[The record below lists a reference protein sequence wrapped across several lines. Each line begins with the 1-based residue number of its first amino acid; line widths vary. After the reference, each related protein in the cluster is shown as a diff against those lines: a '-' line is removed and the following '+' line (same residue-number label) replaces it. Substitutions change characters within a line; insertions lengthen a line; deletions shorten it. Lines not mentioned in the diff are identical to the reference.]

1 MAPPSSVLLPC
12 LPCVVPAH
20 SMQSGRAP
28 TRREQREAFARGP
41 GERVTVWDFCRGA
54 DVAAAV
60 ALLSEARARGQ
71 RAAPRAPAST
81 AAALAAALDAPP
93 AGVALALDAAAN
105 CSSATRQTPLHAA
118 VSCTYT
124 LLITP
129 AMHVQRIRVRADGEQ
144 VVRVERL
151 EEFGRALHPVQQDA
165 AGEVALAARLV
176 AQLPRQDCGVV
187 SVRNAHSRYQR

>member
-1 MAPPSSVLLPC
+1 
-12 LPCVVPAH
+12 
-20 SMQSGRAP
+20 
-28 TRREQREAFARGP
+28 
-41 GERVTVWDFCRGA
+41 VTVWDFCRGA

-129 AMHVQRIRVRADGEQ
+129 AMHVQRIRVRARAWPSEGSCTVASRSRWCPPWSRMCFPRRRTHVPCASLLAPLHTASRHGPGEAA
-144 VVRVERL
+144 V
-151 EEFGRALHPVQQDA
+151 GRAPSPNQ
-165 AGEVALAARLV
+165 ARSC
-176 AQLPRQDCGVV
+176 A
-187 SVRNAHSRYQR
+187 